1 MNQVIPFIAIV
12 AFLFVGLRSLVNV
25 YMRVRNC
32 TERTEA
38 LVTGYDESSVTDPD
52 THVDT
57 PTYTPVFTFYAGGRN
72 VTASGSTGTPDMKY
86 ETGERVMIRYNPR
99 NPKEIS
105 VPGDNLVGLL
115 VGIGGIAAAAAV
127 LIFPALR

>member
-57 PTYTPVFTFYAGGRN
+57 PTYTPVFTFYAGGWN
-72 VTASGSTGTPDMKY
+72 VTASGSTGTPNMKY
-86 ETGERVMIRYNPR
+86 EIGERVIIRYNPQ